1 MNEGTAQE
9 IARRFAA
16 SISWRGKRSQ
26 LNTHLQVLQTAGVLV
41 VSSRGA
47 FSLER
52 RWPETRKGIR
62 IEFYSV
68 PPSVRQSGGEE
79 TRSWASMTTE
89 RTGWDIVESIEEP
102 NLQACLVAVLTGAF
116 PDESIL
122 KTQLRDR

>member
-52 RWPETRKGIR
+52 RWPEKGKGIR
-62 IEFYSV
+62 IEFYFV
-68 PPSVRQSGGEE
+68 PPSARQSRGTE
-79 TRSWASMTTE
+79 TISWTSLTTE
-89 RTGWDIVESIEEP
+89 RSGWDIVESIEEP
-102 NLQACLVAVLTGAF
+102 GLQACLVAVLTGDF
-116 PDESIL
+116 PEERTL
-122 KTQLRDR
+122 KTQLR